1 VATTLSRRD
10 RVRAATVTEI
20 KDTARRILVAEGPD
34 GLSLRAIAREMGMTA
49 PALYRY
55 FPSRED
61 LIGAL
66 IADLY
71 DELTAAISTAAGAA
85 GDAAGRIAGAAT
97 RGAAG
102 NPARGTA
109 GDAAGGIDGAAARGA
124 AGNPA
129 RGTAGDAAGGI
140 DGAAARGAAGNLAR
154 GTARG
159 VGGGAAAGETA
170 GGDPRAGITAASR
183 AFRAWALAHPRE
195 FGLLFGSPIPGID
208 AHSDDSP
215 AGLASERFGQVFG
228 DLVARIYLA
237 SPFPVPAE
245 DEMDP
250 DLRRQLRDWCSAL
263 PVELP
268 VGAGQVFLSCWI
280 RLYGMVALEVFG
292 HVQFALPDAEPLFE
306 AELRDLA
313 VKLGFGRST
322 AP

>member
-1 VATTLSRRD
+1 MATTLSRRD

-102 NPARGTA
+102 DPARGAA
-109 GDAAGGIDGAAARGA
+109 GDAAGRIAGAAARGA
-124 AGNPA
+124 AGNP
-129 RGTAGDAAGGI
+129 
-140 DGAAARGAAGNLAR
+140 AR

-250 DLRRQLRDWCSAL
+250 ELRRQLRDWCSAL

>member
-109 GDAAGGIDGAAARGA
+109 
-124 AGNPA
+124 
-129 RGTAGDAAGGI
+129 
-140 DGAAARGAAGNLAR
+140 
-154 GTARG
+154 RG

-250 DLRRQLRDWCSAL
+250 ELRRQLRDWCSAL